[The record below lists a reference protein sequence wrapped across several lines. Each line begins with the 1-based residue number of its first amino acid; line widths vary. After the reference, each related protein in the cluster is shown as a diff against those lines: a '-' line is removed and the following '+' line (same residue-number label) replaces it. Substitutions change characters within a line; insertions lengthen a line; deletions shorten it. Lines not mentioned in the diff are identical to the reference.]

1 MKIGKITILPWN
13 KYNVIPRIVFII
25 LVLGWLLGSIF
36 TVVNEYRII
45 RESRQ
50 EQQQQLQLRQE
61 RIRRQAAY
69 ERQLLEQERARD
81 GVKNAVDSFRTI
93 GE

>member
-1 MKIGKITILPWN
+1 MKIGKVIILPWSWKN
-13 KYNVIPRIVFII
+13 FIPRL
-25 LVLGWLLGSIF
+25 LVLGLIVGWFVWAFI
-36 TVVNEYRII
+36 VWQ
-45 RESRQ
+45 ESQRLEARRQ
-50 EQQQQLQLRQE
+50 AWQQQLQLRQE